1 MWKRVIF
8 AFYFECL
15 VRKSCSG
22 KVIARFSSFLWRWKI
37 FSLYGV
43 KKFPIQLTAKLASF
57 ATGLATDCRSN
68 FLQFFNLPT
77 CKSAS
82 INIDFRVPI
91 IVKIDSKSNGTW
103 KVFLVFISAFPTRSQ
118 TARRIFDIADT
129 DGGNR
134 LETRLRR
141 MSTCSL
147 FPSPWCC
154 KIYVERNVA
163 CWKSFD
169 AKSFPFSVYTI
180 TIGFAWLAFV
190 ATKIEV

>member
-1 MWKRVIF
+1 MKTENVKTSDLCLLFRVPREEIMF
-8 AFYFECL
+8 EQSHRAFLE
-15 VRKSCSG
+15 
-22 KVIARFSSFLWRWKI
+22 
-37 FSLYGV
+37 
-43 KKFPIQLTAKLASF
+43 FPLAVENFQLTAKLASF

-163 CWKSFD
+163 CLKSFD